1 MQRRTRG
8 LFGGTFDP
16 PHAGHVAAVRA
27 ALDDL
32 GLDELVVTVAADP
45 WLKGAPPSAPGW
57 ARLEMAEAAFSSIDR
72 VLVSDLELRRGGPT
86 YTIDTVEALLA
97 ESPGDRLVVVVG
109 ADAAASLGAW
119 HRSGDLAAL
128 VEIAVVPRS
137 GAVVRVPE
145 EFYVRTVRM
154 VPVDL
159 SSTSVRAAL
168 ERGEDPKGL
177 LPEAVVRSVLAH
189 RLYSP

>member
-1 MQRRTRG
+1 METQTGGRPSVPLTPALG
-8 LFGGTFDP
+8 LGVLVLIVVFAFDSAWY
-16 PHAGHVAAVRA
+16 PHWYAFFRVIHVTAAVFWVGGGMLLTALAIRA
-27 ALDDL
+27 ERAN
-32 GLDELVVTVAADP
+32 
-45 WLKGAPPSAPGW
+45 
-57 ARLEMAEAAFSSIDR
+57 
-72 VLVSDLELRRGGPT
+72 
-86 YTIDTVEALLA
+86 
-97 ESPGDRLVVVVG
+97 
-109 ADAAASLGAW
+109 DA
-119 HRSGDLAAL
+119 GDLAAL

-145 EFYVRTVRM
+145 EFSVRTVRM